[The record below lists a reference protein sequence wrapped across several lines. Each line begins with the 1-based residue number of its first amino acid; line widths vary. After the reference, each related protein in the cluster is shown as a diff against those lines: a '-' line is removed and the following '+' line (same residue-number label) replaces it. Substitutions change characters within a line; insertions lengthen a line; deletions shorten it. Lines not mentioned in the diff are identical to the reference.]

1 MDIQCLFIGQQSK
14 LYSSLVKSLCQFDV
28 NVRVKLVD
36 AEKDHVLY
44 ALKKLKGAGLV
55 FISDDV
61 QFSLEVL
68 SDLIWQYAPDAV
80 AVLLTTDQ
88 SNRDNRDDRDNS
100 TKTAKSTNAI
110 SYDKAINKRFS
121 RLHYKSDSDK
131 TQLFLQCL
139 IQTVRFKAEF
149 RRCKRLLGISE
160 KRCLWLVDSSQEAI
174 AYITKDLHLYA
185 NASYLSLFNAD
196 STEKLRSIPIQELID
211 GNEYLVFKQFLE
223 NQLRH
228 CDVNRSLVITMKKTN
243 GESFRANI
251 HLIPAVYKGKKCLQF
266 WVGKVD
272 SLKKSEEYPEI
283 NLLNE
288 EKSKKE
294 GAKQDKSVIKDSN
307 SDNSQRNKDKSNIPN
322 PFSVLKERT
331 TLETSKVDPS
341 IILIEL
347 LKNREATL
355 AAQKLVKLQKTE
367 KIADHHFLSLVI
379 DKEQKKGVDNLLF
392 EPQSEASLRQ
402 QVIFWDKVKFSRLF
416 QVIRNKRKVDAFLL
430 IGLSIESATDKD
442 FTNWFFS
449 EIAKL
454 GAKSSRLIILLP
466 SKLKNKEKKQVVN
479 FSKKL
484 KSQHCK
490 IALDNYSISK
500 SSVVLLKSIRPDY
513 VRLSKEWVKQLEGN
527 DRREISLGSAIRQ
540 LESNNI
546 KVIAPCGLSSHMR
559 KNFAL
564 TGASFCQ
571 EKSL

>member
-14 LYSSLVKSLCQFDV
+14 LYSSLVRSLCQFDL

-36 AEKDHVLY
+36 AEKDRVLY

-80 AVLLTTDQ
+80 AVVLTTDQ
-88 SNRDNRDDRDNS
+88 SNSDNGDN
-100 TKTAKSTNAI
+100 TAKTAKSTNAI
-110 SYDKAINKRFS
+110 SSDKAINKRFS
-121 RLHYKSDSDK
+121 RLHFKSDSDK

-160 KRCLWLVDSSQEAI
+160 KRCLWLVGSSQEAI

-196 STEKLRSIPIQELID
+196 STEKLRSIPIQELIE

-223 NQLRH
+223 SQLRH

-251 HLIPAVYKGKKCLQF
+251 HLVPAVYKGKKCLQF

-272 SLKKSEEYPEI
+272 SFKKPEVYPEI

-288 EKSKKE
+288 EKAKKE
-294 GAKQDKSVIKDSN
+294 GAKQDKSVVKNSN
-307 SDNSQRNKDKSNIPN
+307 SDNSQRNEGKGIIPN

-331 TLETSKVDPS
+331 TLETSKLDPS

-367 KIADHHFLSLVI
+367 EIVDHHFLSLVI
-379 DKEQKKGVDNLLF
+379 DKEQKKGVNNLLF

-402 QVIFWDKVKFSRLF
+402 QVIFWDKVKYSRLF
-416 QVIRNKRKVDAFLL
+416 QVIRNKTKLDAFLL
-430 IGLSIESATDKD
+430 IGLSIESATDNN

-449 EIAKL
+449 EVAKL

-466 SKLKNKEKKQVVN
+466 SKLKNEEKKQVVN

-484 KSQHCK
+484 KSQRCK

-500 SSVVLLKSIRPDY
+500 SSVILLKAIRPDY
-513 VRLSKEWVKQLEGN
+513 VRLSIEWIKQLEGN

-564 TGASFCQ
+564 TGVSFCQ

>member
-1 MDIQCLFIGQQSK
+1 MDIQCLFIGQQSN
-14 LYSSLVKSLCQFDV
+14 LYSSLVRSLCQFDL

-80 AVLLTTDQ
+80 AVVLTTDQ
-88 SNRDNRDDRDNS
+88 SSSDNS
-100 TKTAKSTNAI
+100 AKTVKSANAV
-110 SYDKAINKRFS
+110 SSDKAISKRFS
-121 RLHYKSDSDK
+121 RLHFKNDSDK

-185 NASYLSLFNAD
+185 NASYLALFNVD
-196 STEKLRSIPIQELID
+196 STERLRSIPIQELID

-223 NQLRH
+223 SQLRH
-228 CDVNRSLVITMKKTN
+228 CDVNRSLVISMKKTN
-243 GESFRANI
+243 GERFRVNI

-266 WVGKVD
+266 WVGKVG
-272 SLKKSEEYPEI
+272 SFKKPEEYPEI

-288 EKSKKE
+288 EKAKKE
-294 GAKQDKSVIKDSN
+294 DAKQDKSVIQDSN
-307 SDNSQRNKDKSNIPN
+307 SDKSQRNKDKNIIPN
-322 PFSVLKERT
+322 PFSVLKEKT
-331 TLETSKVDPS
+331 AVEAETSKVDPS

-355 AAQKLVKLQKTE
+355 AAQKIVKLQKTE
-367 KIADHHFLSLVI
+367 GIIDHHFLSLVV
-379 DKEQKKGVDNLLF
+379 DKEQKKGVNNLLF

-416 QVIRNKRKVDAFLL
+416 QVVRNKRKLDAFLL
-430 IGLSIESATDKD
+430 ISLSIESATDNN
-442 FTNWFFS
+442 FINWFLS
-449 EIAKL
+449 EITKL

-466 SKLKNKEKKQVVN
+466 SKMKDEEKKQVFN

-490 IALDNYSISK
+490 IALENYFISK
-500 SSVVLLKSIRPDY
+500 SSVIILKAIRPDY
-513 VRLSKEWVKQLEGN
+513 VRLSIEWVKQLEGN
-527 DRREISLGSAIRQ
+527 DRHEIFLGSAIRQ

-546 KVIAPCGLSSHMR
+546 KVIAPCELSSHMR

-564 TGASFCQ
+564 SGVSFCQ
-571 EKSL
+571 KKSL